1 MPALTQKEQ
10 TDFLE
15 EDGIL
20 MRIGVVREDGTPLV
34 TPIWFIMQKIVF
46 SLLQELNQSGSAV

>member
-34 TPIWFIMQKIVF
+34 TPHMVH
-46 SLLQELNQSGSAV
+46 L